1 MSSDKA
7 GAVVREYMS
16 SFFGRD
22 LGRAMTYLAEN
33 VVLNVPG
40 RSSLSGR
47 YEGRDRVVYFL
58 SALAERTGGTL
69 RFEIEDVLAN
79 DRRVVVLFS
88 PSARRGDR
96 EWVSRAATAYRVE
109 DALIR
114 EITVFHFDL
123 YAFDDFVE

>member
-1 MSSDKA
+1 
-7 GAVVREYMS
+7 MS